1 MGNTVYRTGGSFIEK
16 TYKGHSPEPPTLVV
30 KWMET
35 LSRDVTWLRSDA
47 FLKNHRSPDNLKR
60 NCSKFLKRPSC
71 QHPSLLAR
79 QPSPHCQR
87 APAQGA
93 TAWRSRLILDHAGNR
108 AHPPSAPRHACN
120 ALLSASC
127 PSNSR
132 STSRR
137 RARRPGVRVRRAH
150 ALCAMLTLRRGDACA
165 GVYLDSA
172 RSRCV
177 QTRRWLP
184 CMCL

>member
-1 MGNTVYRTGGSFIEK
+1 M
-16 TYKGHSPEPPTLVV
+16 V

-60 NCSKFLKRPSC
+60 NCSKFSEATLLSASLPTRPATL
-71 QHPSLLAR
+71 PSL
-79 QPSPHCQR
+79 P

-93 TAWRSRLILDHAGNR
+93 TAWRSRLILAHAGNR
-108 AHPPSAPRHACN
+108 AHPPSAPWHACN
-120 ALLSASC
+120 APLSASC

>member
-1 MGNTVYRTGGSFIEK
+1 MVTERCFCK
-16 TYKGHSPEPPTLVV
+16 TSP
-30 KWMET
+30 
-35 LSRDVTWLRSDA
+35 
-47 FLKNHRSPDNLKR
+47 SPDNLKR
-60 NCSKFLKRPSC
+60 NCSKFSEATLVSIS
-71 QHPSLLAR
+71 HPSLLAR

-120 ALLSASC
+120 APLSASC

-137 RARRPGVRVRRAH
+137 RARRPGVRVRRVH
-150 ALCAMLTLRRGDACA
+150 ALCAMLTLRRGAACA

>member
-1 MGNTVYRTGGSFIEK
+1 
-16 TYKGHSPEPPTLVV
+16 
-30 KWMET
+30 MET
-35 LSRDVTWLRSDA
+35 LSRDITWLRKDA

-60 NCSKFLKRPSC
+60 NCSKFSEATLLSA
-71 QHPSLLAR
+71 SLPTRAAT
-79 QPSPHCQR
+79 PPHCQR

-108 AHPPSAPRHACN
+108 AHPPSAPRHSCN
-120 ALLSASC
+120 APLSASC